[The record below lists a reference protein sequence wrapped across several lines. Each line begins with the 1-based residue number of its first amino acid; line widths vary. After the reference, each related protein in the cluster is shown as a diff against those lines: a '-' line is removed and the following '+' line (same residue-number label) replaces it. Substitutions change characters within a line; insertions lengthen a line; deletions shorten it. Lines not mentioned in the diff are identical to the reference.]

1 MRTGVIVGHGDVDD
15 VFSRPRHPYTASLLE
30 PPGPTS
36 VSVGAL
42 IAMTNPARAMIAL
55 LIALTAHKRGG
66 RELETMPPRIVLITV
81 GAATATAWAVTHDHH
96 PVPLRPA
103 VARLAGSAGVRHRT
117 AGQ

>member
-66 RELETMPPRIVLITV
+66 REVGDDASENRVDHRRRRDGDGVGGDPRSPSSPPTACR
-81 GAATATAWAVTHDHH
+81 GAA
-96 PVPLRPA
+96 R
-103 VARLAGSAGVRHRT
+103 R
-117 AGQ
+117 